1 MGYDASGIYQLW
13 NGHRVIRSKDVIF
26 DERPIQLSNAISLL
40 PSNAIIPQ
48 TKSLEPSGS
57 RDPISMQILDEA
69 LENDWGDGFDHSH
82 MPINPSHANSNF
94 SLTSLASTPDPTL
107 SPDQSLTPVS
117 SATSLWNTQHR
128 VPTKLPPGFE
138 HTAWLTIAYLAG
150 YDAGIPDFY
159 LILKPLVDVLLLSG
173 SSDVMMNSTLWKRIT
188 HGSLYHDPR
197 RKLY

>member
-40 PSNAIIPQ
+40 SSNAIIRQ

-57 RDPISMQILDEA
+57 CDPISMQILDEV
-69 LENDWGDGFDHSH
+69 LENDWSDGFDHSH

-117 SATSLWNTQHR
+117 SATSL
-128 VPTKLPPGFE
+128 
-138 HTAWLTIAYLAG
+138 
-150 YDAGIPDFY
+150 
-159 LILKPLVDVLLLSG
+159 
-173 SSDVMMNSTLWKRIT
+173 
-188 HGSLYHDPR
+188 
-197 RKLY
+197 